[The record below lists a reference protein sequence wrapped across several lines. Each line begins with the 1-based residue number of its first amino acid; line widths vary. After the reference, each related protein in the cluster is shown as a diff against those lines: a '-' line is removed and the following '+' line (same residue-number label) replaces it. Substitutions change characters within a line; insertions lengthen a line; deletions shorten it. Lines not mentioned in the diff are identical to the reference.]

1 MAMRRSVESIEFDTV
16 DDLSDEEF
24 GDLLLWHSDRSKRN
38 EDVWERL
45 TDMLHTLRAGRVLQ
59 EMRTVNALSILTRKQ
74 ELEELKNSRLDFFA
88 DYDNP
93 LSELSTDRVWTRE
106 KSQFDIWLHRAE
118 RFKIRV
124 EFALCA
130 LDEARRGAGYEDT
143 PYRFWKLID
152 TVNSFLDGDTSQE
165 DLQDTLD
172 SLSSDAANITGTSHE
187 TQVWAP
193 CDVLE
198 DGITIDPRW
207 SDWYEDV
214 DQARKAVA
222 AEQGTVLGTAKVS
235 AWIRAD

>member
-1 MAMRRSVESIEFDTV
+1 
-16 DDLSDEEF
+16 
-24 GDLLLWHSDRSKRN
+24 
-38 EDVWERL
+38 
-45 TDMLHTLRAGRVLQ
+45 
-59 EMRTVNALSILTRKQ
+59 
-74 ELEELKNSRLDFFA
+74 
-88 DYDNP
+88 
-93 LSELSTDRVWTRE
+93 VWTRE

-124 EFALCA
+124 DFALCA
-130 LDEARRGAGYEDT
+130 LDEARRGAGYVDT

-187 TQVWAP
+187 AQVWAP

-207 SDWYEDV
+207 SDWYEDI

-222 AEQGTVLGTAKVS
+222 EEQGTVLGTAKVS